1 MECKDPNCPIHGR
14 IKVRG
19 QTFVG
24 RVVRYK
30 MQKSAIV
37 EWERIVKIPKYERVF
52 RTTSRVVAHVP
63 DCIKVRE
70 GDLVR
75 IGETRK
81 ISKTKSFVILEVL
94 KSGKEDKGGSKEAS
108 N

>member
-1 MECKDPNCPIHGR
+1 MECKDRNCPHHGH

-24 RVVRYK
+24 RVVRYR

-37 EWERIVKIPKYERVF
+37 EWSRIVKIPKYERAF
-52 RTTSRVVAHVP
+52 KTKSRVVVHVP
-63 DCIKVRE
+63 ECIKVRE

-94 KSGKEDKGGSKEAS
+94 KDGKEDKGGTEKTTA
-108 N
+108 

>member
-1 MECKDPNCPIHGR
+1 MECNDPNCPIHGH

-24 RVVRYK
+24 RVVRYR
-30 MQKSAIV
+30 MQKTATV

-52 RTTSRVVAHVP
+52 RTTSRVKVHVP
-63 DCIKVRE
+63 DCIKIRE

-75 IGETRK
+75 IGETKK
-81 ISKTKSFVILEVL
+81 ISKTKSFVVLEVL
-94 KSGKEDKGGSKEAS
+94 KDGKANKGSA
-108 N
+108 

>member
-1 MECKDPNCPIHGR
+1 MECKDPNCPRHGH

-19 QTFVG
+19 QTFIG
-24 RVVRYK
+24 KVVRYK

-52 RTTSRVVAHVP
+52 KAKSRVVVHVP
-63 DCIKVRE
+63 DCIKIKE
-70 GDLVR
+70 GDIVK

-81 ISKTKSFVILEVL
+81 ISKTKSFVVLEVL
-94 KSGKEDKGGSKEAS
+94 KSGQAY
-108 N
+108 